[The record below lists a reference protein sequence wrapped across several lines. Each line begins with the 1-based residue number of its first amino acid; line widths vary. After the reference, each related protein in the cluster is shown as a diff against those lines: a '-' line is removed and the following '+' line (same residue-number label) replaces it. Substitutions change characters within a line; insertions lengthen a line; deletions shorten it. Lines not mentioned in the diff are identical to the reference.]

1 MLQTKTTKRGII
13 DRIVNLDKATIQGKK
28 PHLVMISL
36 ADNNKGWR
44 IQEHYFKPNKQV
56 DFKELFYEDYNDYL
70 KTANLDKN
78 TPVIVNDLPRFNKRE
93 EG

>member
-13 DRIVNLDKATIQGKK
+13 DRIVNLDKATMQGKK

-36 ADNNKGWR
+36 TDDNKSWR

-56 DFKELFYEDYNDYL
+56 DYKEYFYEDYNDYL
-70 KTANLDKN
+70 AKADLDKN
-78 TPVIVNDLPRFNKRE
+78 TPVIVNDLPRVD
-93 EG
+93 

>member
-13 DRIVNLDKATIQGKK
+13 DRIVNLDKATMQGKK
-28 PHLVMISL
+28 PHLVMITL
-36 ADNNKGWR
+36 DKEGWR

-70 KTANLDKN
+70 KTASLDKN
-78 TPVIVNDLPRFNKRE
+78 TPVIVNDLPRE
-93 EG
+93 DL